1 MKLIS
6 GREDMRWLRDVH
18 IRGMSLRR
26 YRSAVLHG
34 SEDCPSRVELYRSS
48 NPSIHAQKIVYVRR
62 GSSCRLKRKR

>member
-18 IRGMSLRR
+18 LPRVSLRR
-26 YRSAVLHG
+26 YKSAVLHG

-48 NPSIHAQKIVYVRR
+48 NPSRNAQKIVYVNR
-62 GSSCRLKRKR
+62 GSGCRLKRKR